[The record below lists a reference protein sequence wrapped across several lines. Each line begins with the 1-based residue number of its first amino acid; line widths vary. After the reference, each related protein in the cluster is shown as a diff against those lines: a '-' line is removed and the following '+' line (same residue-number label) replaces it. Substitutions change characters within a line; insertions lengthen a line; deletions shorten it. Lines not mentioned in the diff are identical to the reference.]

1 MNTVVAENISK
12 SFNSFRA
19 VDNVSFTIRPGS
31 VFGLLGPNGAG
42 KTTTMRM
49 IMNIILP
56 DSGGIHLFGE
66 PFREEHKN
74 RIGYLPEERGL
85 YPKMKVI
92 DHLQFLGEMKGIEP
106 GEAKKQAL
114 QWLERFELAD
124 RAQKKVQELSKGLQ
138 QKVQFIAT
146 IVHAPELLIV
156 DEPFSG
162 LDPLN
167 TKFLKDILLGLKQAG
182 KTIILSTHLMEQAEK
197 LCDEIC
203 LINKGKAVLQGNLRD
218 IKRRYG
224 HNLVIVEYSGNAEYL
239 RALPPVKSI
248 NDYGNSM
255 EIRLQDGAAPGEL
268 FKLLA
273 AGNLEVRRFETAET
287 PLNEI
292 FIDVVEKS

>member
-12 SFNSFRA
+12 SFNGFKA
-19 VDNVSFTIRPGS
+19 VESVSFTIRPGS
-31 VFGLLGPNGAG
+31 IFGLLGPNGAG

-74 RIGYLPEERGL
+74 RVGYLPEERGL

-92 DHLQFLGEMKGIEP
+92 DHLQFLGEMKGIDP
-106 GEAKKQAL
+106 GETKKQAL
-114 QWLERFELAD
+114 QWLERFDLAD

-138 QKVQFIAT
+138 QKVQFIAA
-146 IVHAPELLIV
+146 IIHAPELLIV

-167 TKFLKDILLGLKQAG
+167 TKFLKDILLDIKQAG

-197 LCDEIC
+197 LCDDIC
-203 LINKGKAVLQGNLRD
+203 LVNNGKAVLQGNLRD

-224 HNLVIVEYSGNAEYL
+224 HNMVIVEYSGNAEFL
-239 RALPPVKSI
+239 RNSPAVKSI

-255 EIRLQDGAAPGEL
+255 EIRLQDDAAPGDL

-273 AGNLEVRRFETAET
+273 TSSLEVRRFETVET